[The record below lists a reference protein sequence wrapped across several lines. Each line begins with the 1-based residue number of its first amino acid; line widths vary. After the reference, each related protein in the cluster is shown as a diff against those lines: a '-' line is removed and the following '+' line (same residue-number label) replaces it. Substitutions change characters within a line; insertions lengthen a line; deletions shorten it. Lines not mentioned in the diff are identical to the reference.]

1 VYPRAVNIDLLS
13 RMNDHA
19 SPGPLRHFSALLA
32 LAACLLEGCA
42 TKPNVDWNNRIG
54 TFTYDQAI
62 AELGPPDKQ
71 SKLTDG
77 KTVAVWMALR
87 SGGSSPSVGPG
98 VDGSQRAVG
107 VGQSAGSGGSGRVL
121 RLTFD
126 AEGRLAACSK
136 NY

>member
-1 VYPRAVNIDLLS
+1 
-13 RMNDHA
+13 MNDHA
-19 SPGPLRHFSALLA
+19 SPGPLRHFSALLG
-32 LAACLLEGCA
+32 LVACLLAGCA

-54 TFTYDQAI
+54 TFTFDQAI

-77 KTVAVWMALR
+77 KTVTVWITPR
-87 SGGSSPSVGPG
+87 SDGSSLTVSTGVHGNHSALGTSQSVGPG
-98 VDGSQRAVG
+98 GST
-107 VGQSAGSGGSGRVL
+107 RVL

>member
-1 VYPRAVNIDLLS
+1 MMSGMKDF
-13 RMNDHA
+13 A
-19 SPGPLRHFSALLA
+19 SAGSFGHFSGLLA
-32 LAACLLEGCA
+32 LAACLLAGCA

-62 AELGPPDKQ
+62 AELGPPDRQ

-77 KTVAVWMALR
+77 KTVAVWITGS
-87 SGGSSPSVGPG
+87 SGGSSLSVGPG
-98 VDGSQRAVG
+98 VHGSHRAVG
-107 VGQSAGSGGSGRVL
+107 VSQSAGSDGSGRVL